1 LKDVDPTIVVV
12 GHGRGKGKSAWVPDV
27 EATGLEEELVPR
39 PTRGM
44 FQVQWLQLCTTATG
58 SAEAAGWT
66 NHTILTVGP
75 EPRPFENLRAWNVTE
90 GTQTILSIRSKH
102 S

>member
-44 FQVQWLQLCTTATG
+44 FQVQWLQLRT
-58 SAEAAGWT
+58 AGWT

>member
-1 LKDVDPTIVVV
+1 MDPTIIVV

-27 EATGLEEELVPR
+27 EATGLEEIVPR

-44 FQVQWLQLCTTATG
+44 FQVQMLQLQTTAT
-58 SAEAAGWT
+58 AAWT
-66 NHTILTVGP
+66 NLTILTIGP
-75 EPRPFENLRAWNVTE
+75 EPRPFEKIRAWNVTE
-90 GTQTILSIRSKH
+90 GAQTILSILSKY